1 MSPWVAVVVS
11 WIAIVVLYLGL
22 AACLR
27 EIRLLRGQVSR
38 LTYPAGAASDS
49 ACPLCRLVLAR
60 LADLSSRLPEPAV
73 LLTYESDDVWGPLP
87 AGIRVV
93 RDDPSWSAVAHLTP
107 PVLMLVAPSGEVLE
121 LALPAGPDD
130 VDRALESFRTFYS
143 RH

>member
-1 MSPWVAVVVS
+1 MVELDTPVPGRTGTG
-11 WIAIVVLYLGL
+11 IALTEALTGGHHSVVL
-22 AACLR
+22 
-27 EIRLLRGQVSR
+27 
-38 LTYPAGAASDS
+38 ASDS

-60 LADLSSRLPEPAV
+60 LADLSPRLPEPAV